1 LFMFAA
7 RERKDYKSKYES
19 TFRKLEFARAFI
31 MMSDKTK
38 CDEYSLYK
46 TNITIWA
53 RK

>member
-19 TFRKLEFARAFI
+19 TFRKLEFARAFVV
-31 MMSDKTK
+31 MSDKTK
-38 CDEYSLYK
+38 CNECALYM
-46 TNITIWA
+46 TNITTWA